1 MLREPNRKD
10 AHKAHLPGPL
20 TQLVQSATLTKW
32 KSQVQVLQGPL
43 ANWCNEHKNLPEKM
57 VPWRGN

>member
-32 KSQVQVLQGPL
+32 KSQVQVLQGPQQ
-43 ANWCNEHKNLPEKM
+43 KYM
-57 VPWRGN
+57 VVCLQSLISSNSAR